1 MSGLLLHQPT
11 QSELNRYAY
20 MIRLTTNP
28 SVNDSEL
35 IHDKGLRI
43 IGVPLSV
50 LPFVFFYLNE
60 YGYDWR
66 LFIQTFLWGVISTAT
81 VWEIL
86 RWWVIRVRRWYADRE
101 QFRPRILT
109 TFLGYSL
116 FTIPLQPIETWV
128 VSRFDL
134 TGLITPPEFPRVY
147 LIHIGMALL
156 FAFLVGAIYESMYYL
171 QKNREAIKEAE
182 ALKKATLQ
190 SQYENLK
197 NQVNPHFL
205 FNSLNSLSSLIT
217 EDKKQAGAFLD
228 ELASVY
234 RYLLQEGERELT
246 SLRSEVAFIRS
257 YLFLIQTRFG
267 SSISFEIRI
276 DDRFSDDLLP
286 PLTLQTLVENAIR
299 YNVILPEKPLLLTI
313 QTLEDGQL
321 LVTNPIQLKPLRVSA
336 IPIGLG
342 TLTDRFRRLGLPAL
356 EISDNGEEFRVKVPL
371 LRRS

>member
-1 MSGLLLHQPT
+1 MTKQTPALVANGAEP
-11 QSELNRYAY
+11 
-20 MIRLTTNP
+20 I
-28 SVNDSEL
+28 NDRWL
-35 IHDKGLRI
+35 QI
-43 IGVPLSV
+43 IGIPLAV
-50 LPFVFFYLNE
+50 IPFVVFYLEE

-66 LFIQTFLWGVISTAT
+66 LFAQTFSWGLVSTAII
-81 VWEIL
+81 WQLL
-86 RWWVIRVRRWYADRE
+86 RWWVMKVRAWYAGRE
-101 QFRPRILT
+101 QFRQRVLT
-109 TFLGYSL
+109 TFLGYAL
-116 FTIPLQPIETWV
+116 FTIPFQPVETWV
-128 VSRFDL
+128 VSHLDL
-134 TGLITPPEFPRVY
+134 TGLITPAEFPRVY

-171 QKNREAIKEAE
+171 QKNREAITEAE

-190 SQYENLK
+190 SQYDNLK

-234 RYLLQEGERELT
+234 RYLLQEGDRELT
-246 SLRSEVAFIRS
+246 PLRSEVEFIRS

-267 SSISFEIRI
+267 SAISFTI
-276 DDRFSDDLLP
+276 DVNERFLDDMLP

-299 YNVILPEKPLLLTI
+299 YNMILPEKPLLLTI
-313 QTLEDGQL
+313 RTVDSGQL
-321 LVTNPIQLKPLRVSA
+321 LVTNPIQLKPLRVTA

-356 EISDNGEEFRVKVPL
+356 EINDDGKEFRVLVPL
-371 LRRS
+371 LRR

>member
-1 MSGLLLHQPT
+1 MTQPI
-11 QSELNRYAY
+11 NRVEP
-20 MIRLTTNP
+20 I
-28 SVNDSEL
+28 NDKWL
-35 IHDKGLRI
+35 QI
-43 IGVPLSV
+43 IGTPVAV
-50 LPFVFFYLNE
+50 LPFVFFSLHE

-66 LFIQTFLWGVISTAT
+66 LFVQTFIWGLISTACA
-81 VWEIL
+81 WQLL
-86 RWWVIRVRRWYADRE
+86 RWWVMKVRVWYADRT
-101 QFRPRILT
+101 QFRQRILT

-116 FTIPLQPIETWV
+116 LIIPLQPVETWV
-128 VSRFDL
+128 VSHLDF
-134 TGLITPPEFPRVY
+134 TGLITPAEFPRVY

-156 FAFLVGAIYESMYYL
+156 FALLVGAIYESMYYL
-171 QKNREAIKEAE
+171 QKNREAITEAE

-190 SQYENLK
+190 SQYDTLK

-246 SLRSEVAFIRS
+246 SLRSEVEFIRS
-257 YLFLIQTRFG
+257 YLFLIETRFG
-267 SSISFEIRI
+267 PAISYDIRVE
-276 DDRFSDDLLP
+276 DRFLDDMLP

-299 YNVILPEKPLLLTI
+299 YNVILPEKPLRLTI

-321 LVTNPIQLKPLRVSA
+321 LVTNPIQRKPLRVTA

-356 EISDNGEEFRVKVPL
+356 EIKDDGEEFRVRVPL
-371 LRRS
+371 LRR

>member
-1 MSGLLLHQPT
+1 M
-11 QSELNRYAY
+11 
-20 MIRLTTNP
+20 
-28 SVNDSEL
+28 NDKWL
-35 IHDKGLRI
+35 QI

-50 LPFVFFYLNE
+50 LPFVFFYLQE
-60 YGYDWR
+60 YGYDWG
-66 LFIQTFLWGVISTAT
+66 LFAQTFIWGLVSTSLLWQL
-81 VWEIL
+81 L
-86 RWWVIRVRRWYADRE
+86 RWWVMKVRTWYATRE
-101 QFRPRILT
+101 QFRQRILT
-109 TFLGYSL
+109 TFLGYTL
-116 FTIPLQPIETWV
+116 FTIPSQPLETWV
-128 VSRFDL
+128 VSHLDL
-134 TGLITPPEFPRVY
+134 TGLITPAEFPRVY

-156 FAFLVGAIYESMYYL
+156 FAFLVGGIYESMYYL
-171 QKNREAIKEAE
+171 QKNREAITEAE

-190 SQYENLK
+190 SQYDTLK

-246 SLRSEVAFIRS
+246 TLRSEVEFIRS

-267 SSISFEIRI
+267 SAISFVIQVE
-276 DDRFSDDLLP
+276 DRFLEDMLP

-299 YNVILPEKPLLLTI
+299 YNVILPEKPLLLTLR
-313 QTLEDGQL
+313 TVNNGQL
-321 LVTNPIQLKPLRVSA
+321 LVSNPIQLKPLRVTA

-356 EISDNGEEFRVKVPL
+356 EIKDDGAEFRVTVPL
-371 LRRS
+371 LRR